1 MDEVAG
7 PSMGT
12 PVGTGCLVAVVRL
25 VVVAAPLFLVQVC
38 RDSVSEVRRAKVAPK
53 NQRKP

>member
-1 MDEVAG
+1 MDEVTG

-25 VVVAAPLFLVQVC
+25 VVVAARLFLV
-38 RDSVSEVRRAKVAPK
+38 
-53 NQRKP
+53 